1 MSEAPRD
8 LNDSTEQ
15 SGGGPDYF
23 SYYTHEIVRLLSE
36 NEDIMVAP
44 ASNTP
49 ELPEGKCQR
58 ISGKERI
65 SYNCDNAGPAFGNS
79 LGASISDFKKERLNV
94 LLMQSV
100 NDLSKEVEEM
110 LDPVLSMHRLKCQI
124 RNKSS
129 RDSGAASN
137 GDAGQVNSEELKMSP
152 SSLSTGVPANSSKE
166 EDDDLQFLLQSDSQL
181 VEQTVKKYSDELS
194 NTLGHMEQRLEDLLD
209 TLIAKCRQMTP
220 AEKQQLQKWIQK
232 LPQENLGRVA
242 EIIQHKKPAGKK
254 HQDDIFVNLELEE
267 NVTLWRLYFYVQA
280 VENAKK
286 LAK

>member
-15 SGGGPDYF
+15 SRGGPDYF
-23 SYYTHEIVRLLSE
+23 SYYTHEIARLLSE
-36 NEDIMVAP
+36 NEDILVAP

-65 SYNCDNAGPAFGNS
+65 SYNCDNGGPAFSNS
-79 LGASISDFKKERLNV
+79 LGASVSDFKKERLNV

-110 LDPVLSMHRLKCQI
+110 LDPVLSMHRLKSQI

-129 RDSGAASN
+129 RDGGAASN
-137 GDAGQVNSEELKMSP
+137 GDAGQVKELKMAP

-166 EDDDLQFLLQSDSQL
+166 EDDDLRFLLQSDSQL

-194 NTLGHMEQRLEDLLD
+194 NTLGHMERRLEDLLD

-220 AEKQQLQKWIQK
+220 AEKQQLQKWIQN

-242 EIIQHKKPAGKK
+242 EIFQHKNPAGKK